1 MLKPRHTDDSKVEV
15 GIDEAGRGSLWG
27 PLCAAAVV
35 WPREA
40 DWTDEIRALSTQ
52 VRDSK
57 KVTPKRRAAL
67 EGQIKEVAVAWAVG
81 RVEPAEIDQFGMTKS
96 NRLAFQRALDGLEM
110 SEPAGRIIIDGI
122 LTLGTPGTEEIV
134 VPKADGTYLAVAAA
148 SILAKEAHD
157 RIIRDATEET
167 PTLESTY
174 SILRSK
180 GYGTAAHRAA
190 IKEHGPLPGHRRLFL
205 RTLLGIEHQTEASAA
220 AGAGSAYTFLE
231 EP

>member
-1 MLKPRHTDDSKVEV
+1 MLKPRHTEDSKVEV

-40 DWTDEIRALSTQ
+40 DWTDEIRLLSTQ
-52 VRDSK
+52 IRDSK
-57 KVTPKRRAAL
+57 KVTPKRRALL
-67 EGQIKEVAVAWAVG
+67 EEQIKDAAVAWSVG

-110 SEPAGRIIIDGI
+110 PEPAGRILIDGI
-122 LTLGTPGTEEIV
+122 LALGTPGVEEIV

-157 RIIRDATEET
+157 RIIREAVEAQ

-180 GYGTAAHRAA
+180 GYGTAAHRVA
-190 IKEHGPLPGHRRLFL
+190 IKQHGPLPHHRKLFL
-205 RTLLGIEHQTEASAA
+205 RTLLGIDHQTEAS
-220 AGAGSAYTFLE
+220 SKAYTFLE
-231 EP
+231 EEA

>member
-1 MLKPRHTDDSKVEV
+1 MLKPRHTEDSKVEV

-40 DWTDEIRALSTQ
+40 DWTDEIRLLSTQ
-52 VRDSK
+52 IRDSK
-57 KVTPKRRAAL
+57 KVTPKRRALL
-67 EGQIKEVAVAWAVG
+67 EEQIKDAAVAWSVG

-110 SEPAGRIIIDGI
+110 PEPAGRILIDGI
-122 LTLGTPGTEEIV
+122 LALGAPGVEEIV

-157 RIIRDATEET
+157 RIIREAVEAQ

-190 IKEHGPLPGHRRLFL
+190 IKQHGPLPDHRKLFL
-205 RTLLGIEHQTEASAA
+205 RTLLGIDHQTEAS
-220 AGAGSAYTFLE
+220 SKAYTFLE
-231 EP
+231 EEA